1 MMRNCAPRS
10 GTLRSCAVKA
20 PHKQHT
26 LLLRPARRLS
36 DASVR
41 PPSQVAPFPIRC
53 TIVGAATAV
62 ATPLFPVIGSYR
74 LACYLV
80 PNKGARFIIVGSAA
94 GVFSFAIRDALP
106 YLVDHAELIAP
117 MALANGA
124 VASISYGVL
133 EAAAGGPAKLL
144 DRAGA
149 VLPRF
154 APLWLKA
161 AGPAAVVGAG
171 IGLATALIAPYT
183 YATLTELHFG
193 VELPGTARFVD
204 RLVPVTVPTGFVA
217 GALLGPVLKPAIAG
231 SPWLAAP
238 AVLFFA
244 GGALYLYR
252 DAAPVEA
259 FAVGKGPGAYY
270 VDEETRIVATS
281 VPRVDAATLKIESQ
295 RGAERV
301 DDGGDLASKG
311 AAIREALSDRSV
323 RVYADPRHA
332 RLDVALARFPFLA
345 TVLDDRTLLETFSP
359 AVDVRRA
366 LRTDAVARFA
376 VLMSRGVAPNDAAR
390 RARRG
395 VEDAARRARR
405 GVEAA
410 VPSVRLGVFPL
421 GAALA
426 AVVVPNSELARAVD
440 VDVDVDDLTR
450 LLKRHDVQVPAS
462 AYDDHVADE
471 RRRKAWR
478 LVGAAL
484 LTALVA
490 VAREMMM

>member
-1 MMRNCAPRS
+1 MS
-10 GTLRSCAVKA
+10 GTAIDARGHRAAQRCAAQLCRKGTAQATHSPAQACAA
-20 PHKQHT
+20 PQ
-26 LLLRPARRLS
+26 RCIG
-36 DASVR
+36 DATEQCRTV
-41 PPSQVAPFPIRC
+41 PVRC

-154 APLWLKA
+154 APMWLKA

-217 GALLGPVLKPAIAG
+217 GALLGPVLRPAIAG

-270 VDEETRIVATS
+270 VDEETRIAASS
-281 VPRVDAATLKIESQ
+281 VPRVDAVTLQ
-295 RGAERV
+295 NRV
-301 DDGGDLASKG
+301 
-311 AAIREALSDRSV
+311 
-323 RVYADPRHA
+323 
-332 RLDVALARFPFLA
+332 
-345 TVLDDRTLLETFSP
+345 
-359 AVDVRRA
+359 
-366 LRTDAVARFA
+366 
-376 VLMSRGVAPNDAAR
+376 AAR
-390 RARRG
+390 R
-395 VEDAARRARR
+395 RACR
-405 GVEAA
+405 
-410 VPSVRLGVFPL
+410 
-421 GAALA
+421 
-426 AVVVPNSELARAVD
+426 
-440 VDVDVDDLTR
+440 
-450 LLKRHDVQVPAS
+450 
-462 AYDDHVADE
+462 
-471 RRRKAWR
+471 
-478 LVGAAL
+478 
-484 LTALVA
+484 
-490 VAREMMM
+490 

>member
-1 MMRNCAPRS
+1 M
-10 GTLRSCAVKA
+10 
-20 PHKQHT
+20 
-26 LLLRPARRLS
+26 
-36 DASVR
+36 
-41 PPSQVAPFPIRC
+41 
-53 TIVGAATAV
+53 
-62 ATPLFPVIGSYR
+62 
-74 LACYLV
+74 
-80 PNKGARFIIVGSAA
+80 
-94 GVFSFAIRDALP
+94 
-106 YLVDHAELIAP
+106 
-117 MALANGA
+117 
-124 VASISYGVL
+124 
-133 EAAAGGPAKLL
+133 
-144 DRAGA
+144 
-149 VLPRF
+149 
-154 APLWLKA
+154 
-161 AGPAAVVGAG
+161 
-171 IGLATALIAPYT
+171 
-183 YATLTELHFG
+183 
-193 VELPGTARFVD
+193 
-204 RLVPVTVPTGFVA
+204 TVPTGFVA

-376 VLMSRGVAPNDAAR
+376 VLMSRGVAPNDDATRRREVERAA
-390 RARRG
+390 G
-395 VEDAARRARR
+395 VR

-471 RRRKAWR
+471 RRRKAGASSAR
-478 LVGAAL
+478 LS
-484 LTALVA
+484 
-490 VAREMMM
+490 

>member
-1 MMRNCAPRS
+1 M
-10 GTLRSCAVKA
+10 
-20 PHKQHT
+20 
-26 LLLRPARRLS
+26 LRPARRLS
-36 DASVR
+36 DAAATPRS
-41 PPSQVAPFPIRC
+41 SVAPFPVRC

-154 APLWLKA
+154 APIWLKA

-395 VEDAARRARR
+395 VE
-405 GVEAA
+405 AA